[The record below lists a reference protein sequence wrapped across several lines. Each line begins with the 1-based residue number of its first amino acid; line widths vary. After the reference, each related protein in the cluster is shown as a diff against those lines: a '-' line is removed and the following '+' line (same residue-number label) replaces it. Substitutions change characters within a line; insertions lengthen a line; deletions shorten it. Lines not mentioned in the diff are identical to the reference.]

1 MEYQPHKYQNLI
13 ISHILKNKRCAV
25 WAGMGLGKTSSTLSA
40 LEMLFLAGESP
51 PALVIAPLRVANY
64 VWTNEALKWN
74 HLRGIKMVS
83 ITGTLQERQS
93 ALRKK
98 FDIYTI
104 NYEQLPWLIDEL
116 GTKWPFK
123 TVIADEATRLKSFR
137 LKQGGVRARALARVA
152 HTRIKRFIQ
161 LTGTPAP
168 NGLIDLWGQM
178 WMLDRGER
186 LGSTMTAYKERWFRP
201 TYDGFGV
208 EPLPHA
214 QDQIQERLR
223 DICLTI
229 NAEDY
234 FDLEKPIVSNIGV
247 DLPLKALAQYEE
259 LESQLVLEIE
269 NHTITASNAAVK
281 TLKLLQIANGAVYS
295 DPSVDDDGN
304 PKAKEW
310 KIVHDAK
317 LDALESIVEETGA
330 PLLVAYNF
338 KSDLVRILKRFK
350 KAEVLEGQDSIDRW
364 NAGKIPMLLAHPAS
378 AGHGLSLQD
387 GGNVI
392 VFFSQDWNLENRLQM
407 IERIGPVRQKQAGHN
422 RSVFIYNILAND
434 TVDKAV
440 LERVASKKSVQETLL
455 NSLTKK

>member
-1 MEYQPHKYQNLI
+1 MEYKPHKYQNLI
-13 ISHILKNKRCAV
+13 ISHILKNRRCAI

-40 LEMLFLAGESP
+40 LEMLFLAGENP

-64 VWTNEALKWN
+64 VWTNEATKWSHLKN
-74 HLRGIKMVS
+74 LKVVPL
-83 ITGTLQERQS
+83 TGTLQERLG

-98 FDIYTI
+98 ADIYTI

-123 TVIADEATRLKSFR
+123 IVIADEATRLKSFR
-137 LKQGGVRARALARVA
+137 LRQGGIRARALARVA
-152 HTRIKRFIQ
+152 HTKIKRFIQ

-168 NGLIDLWGQM
+168 NGLIDLWGQI

-186 LGSTMTAYKERWFRP
+186 LGNTMKAYKERWFRP

-214 QDQIQERLR
+214 QDQIQTRLR

-234 FDLEKPIVSNIGV
+234 FDLEKPIVSNIDV
-247 DLPLKALAQYEE
+247 DLPVKALAQYEE

-269 NHTITASNAAVK
+269 NHTITAANAAVK

-310 KIVHDAK
+310 KVLHDAK
-317 LDALESIVEETGA
+317 LDALESIIEETGS
-330 PLLVAYNF
+330 PLLIAYNF
-338 KSDLVRILKRFK
+338 KSDLIRVLKRFK

-392 VFFSQDWNLENRLQM
+392 VFFSQDWNLENRLQI
-407 IERIGPVRQKQAGHN
+407 IERIGTVRQKQAGHN
-422 RSVFIYNILAND
+422 RSVFIYNILANN

-440 LERVASKKSVQETLL
+440 LERVDSKKSVQETLL